1 MVDFSRVVFKNELLY
16 NLVQQRKEQIVG
28 KMKDLAMD
36 GVYLTK
42 YDDTIE
48 LHGLGTLEGFVFGG
62 SINNIE
68 VDSCFGS
75 VTFNVTDPD
84 KQHTLNVVLDPEQ
97 FDKFAKIVGEIN
109 AKLQNP

>member
-1 MVDFSRVVFKNELLY
+1 M
-16 NLVQQRKEQIVG
+16 G

-36 GVYLTK
+36 SVYVTK

-48 LHGLGTLEGFVFGG
+48 LHGLGTPEGFVFGG

-68 VDSCFGS
+68 VDGCFGS
-75 VTFNVTDPD
+75 VTFNVNDPY